1 MHASASVGYGADS
14 AGKPQGTGKD
24 KIPSGWLNKAVIL
37 ASAVLRN
44 DHVDAKRIA
53 TQMSN
58 HNVAG
63 PLIKEHMDS
72 QCWYWVI
79 G

>member
-1 MHASASVGYGADS
+1 MHASASAGYRADS

-44 DHVDAKRIA
+44 DHGDAKRIA

-58 HNVAG
+58 HHVAG
-63 PLIKEHMDS
+63 PLIQECMDS
-72 QCWYWVI
+72 QC
-79 G
+79 

>member
-24 KIPSGWLNKAVIL
+24 KNPSGWLNKAVIL

-44 DHVDAKRIA
+44 DHVASKSIA
-53 TQMSN
+53 TQMST
-58 HNVAG
+58 HDVAG
-63 PLIKEHMDS
+63 PLIKRHMDS
-72 QCWYWVI
+72 HHKYWVI

>member
-24 KIPSGWLNKAVIL
+24 KKQSGWLNKAMIL

-72 QCWYWVI
+72 QC
-79 G
+79 